1 MQQDQNLLQQLI
13 RLNDQLK
20 ETLSRLN
27 QQITV
32 LEKILAAQTPK
43 SPRRADPEQQSQDSS
58 SVPDTNLQ
66 MLLKKR
72 LMNRRDA
79 IGEEKKYLKYKNKYQ
94 KLKNICD

>member
-94 KLKNICD
+94 KLKKYM